1 MKFIKVHQ
9 NGKASLVNL
18 CNVSDIYEAISN
30 RSVVCFNFG
39 VGDDQVTLTVDE
51 SLDEIL
57 ELIKQVSQ

>member
-9 NGKASLVNL
+9 NGKVSLVNMD
-18 CNVSDIYEAISN
+18 NVSDVYATTSN
-30 RSVVCFNFG
+30 RSLVCFSFG

-51 SLDEIL
+51 TLDEIL